1 MARPSGPRL
10 QEHDPNHPPDLAI
23 KPSSVRANAAGSQ
36 WQTDSVETI
45 REFGIAGRVW
55 EAAYLFVKY
64 LRPPEWLDGIDFD
77 PPCPLFDPAR
87 RAPEPL
93 TVLELGSGV
102 GVVGLTCAQALHQ
115 NRRQGLVQAQ
125 ENPGIEHDAV
135 ILTDLENVV
144 DLMKRNAHSAGV
156 PGVQVKALP
165 WGSQRHARQ
174 ILDELASSS
183 SKGRKLDYVLC
194 ESPPPVLIAYKI
206 RSMTKE
212 MPFWTALGRWFDV
225 EVVHCRR
232 QRRAVR
238 SGGDVEKQDPRAS
251 EEWHR
256 FGSLRGDLDDGLDEE
271 GDETSEDAYFV
282 LIARRKACTQGWS
295 APPEDDQA
303 LMAGWMHRDEDR
315 RRGDGGADWLEW
327 SLMSAIGG

>member
-1 MARPSGPRL
+1 MRR
-10 QEHDPNHPPDLAI
+10 
-23 KPSSVRANAAGSQ
+23 
-36 WQTDSVETI
+36 
-45 REFGIAGRVW
+45 

-64 LRPPEWLDGIDFD
+64 LRPPGSLDGIDFD

-87 RAPEPL
+87 RAAEPL

-102 GVVGLTCAQALHQ
+102 GVVGLTCAQALHE
-115 NRRQGLVQAQ
+115 NRRQGLMQAQ
-125 ENPGIEHDAV
+125 ENPGIEYDAV
-135 ILTDLENVV
+135 VLTDLENVV

-194 ESPPPVLIAYKI
+194 SDLVYFTELLAPLLRSLLDLTEGESPPPVLIAYKI

-225 EVVHCRR
+225 EVVHSRR

-238 SGGDVEKQDPRAS
+238 SGGDFEEQDPRAS

-256 FGSLRGDLDDGLDEE
+256 FGSLRGDLDDGLEEE

-282 LIARRKACTQGWS
+282 LIARRKACRQGWS

-315 RRGDGGADWLEW
+315 RRGEGGADWLEW